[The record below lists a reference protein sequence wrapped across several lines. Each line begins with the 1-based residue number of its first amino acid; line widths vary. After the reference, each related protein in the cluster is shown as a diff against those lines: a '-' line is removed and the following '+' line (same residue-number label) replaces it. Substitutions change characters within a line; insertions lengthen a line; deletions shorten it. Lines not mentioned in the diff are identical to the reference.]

1 MKRELLLRRF
11 GIFMFLMEIKLN
23 HNPENKPKLNT
34 LQDLKWTNNIT
45 STEVIR
51 AFQQ

>member
-23 HNPENKPKLNT
+23 HNPENKPKLKHT
-34 LQDLKWTNNIT
+34 TRSKMDK
-45 STEVIR
+45 
-51 AFQQ
+51 